1 MRLTRRFLVLVI
13 VASGLL
19 AVSPPVNAPVGT
31 CIEDLD
37 HDGQVGTSDLS
48 LLLCSWA
55 ANAETHPPDF
65 NLDGVVGMDDMLQLL
80 ANWGPCP

>member
-31 CIEDLD
+31 CIEDMD
-37 HDGQVGTSDLS
+37 DDGQVGTSDLS
-48 LLLCSWA
+48 LLLCFWGP
-55 ANAETHPPDF
+55 NAGHPADF
-65 NLDGVVGMDDMLQLL
+65 DLDGVVGMGDMLQLL